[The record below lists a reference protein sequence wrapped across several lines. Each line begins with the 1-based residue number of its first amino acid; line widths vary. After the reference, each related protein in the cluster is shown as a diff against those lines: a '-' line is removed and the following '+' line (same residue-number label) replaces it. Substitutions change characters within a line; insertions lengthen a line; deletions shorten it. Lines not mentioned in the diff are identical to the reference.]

1 MKSTAERTIEALTWA
16 SVVIWLGMALLM
28 HLLDYVWLVVLG
40 LSIILLSSAIYQ
52 RSRGWQTS
60 LSIWVFGVWMAISS
74 VLELVNVMLTTS
86 TGGSGLQIDLWVY
99 LGVALVS
106 MGVAVVLR
114 MIRGPNLTLDAS
126 RSRGGQQPYSGDQR
140 PAAPRPV
147 YDNLSYGSIPSP
159 QERGTYGSAP
169 GRGSMPPQAPYDQGR
184 TTGTSRQNQAPR
196 YDQQG
201 DEYDYG
207 YDAPAYDQTG
217 YTQRGP
223 GTRRDLP
230 GRYTPPPQQ
239 VPYDQGQNY
248 GYDPNGDP
256 AYDQGY
262 EQQPPI
268 NENTGYGRDP
278 RGVYQEPSGYTAPS
292 YPEQQSYQQQ
302 AYQPP
307 ARQQPPPRQPAA
319 RRQVTDRRRVS
330 PQARRSQPAQ
340 PQKQAGQ
347 QQPSDLDARI
357 EDIIR
362 RSREKRNVPPEDL
375 PY

>member
-16 SVVIWLGMALLM
+16 SVVIWLGMSLLM

-74 VLELVNVMLTTS
+74 VLELVNVMLSTS

-114 MIRGPNLTLDAS
+114 MIRGPNLTLDAG
-126 RSRGGQQPYSGDQR
+126 RGQSAQQPYSGNAR

-159 QERGTYGSAP
+159 QERSTYGNTA
-169 GRGSMPPQAPYDQGR
+169 GRRNQPSQAPYDQGR
-184 TTGTSRQNQAPR
+184 TAGTSRQTQAPR

-207 YDAPAYDQTG
+207 FDAPAYDQTG
-217 YTQRGP
+217 YTQRDP

-230 GRYTPPPQQ
+230 GRYTTPPQQ
-239 VPYDQGQNY
+239 VPYDQGQND
-248 GYDPNGDP
+248 GYDPNADP
-256 AYDQGY
+256 GYDQSY
-262 EQQPPI
+262 EQQPPSQ
-268 NENTGYGRDP
+268 ENTSYGGGQ
-278 RGVYQEPSGYTAPS
+278 RGVYQESGGYTPPA
-292 YPEQQSYQQQ
+292 YPDQQQPYQQQ
-302 AYQPP
+302 PY
-307 ARQQPPPRQPAA
+307 QQPPQPRQSSS

-330 PQARRSQPAQ
+330 PQPRRAQPAQ
-340 PQKQAGQ
+340 PQRQAGQ
-347 QQPSDLDARI
+347 PPSSDLDARI